1 MKRILFAFYI
11 SFILCFLAACGKN
24 EQFVKVSST
33 EENGFISEDGLGSE
47 VSGDDTDG
55 FGSTYD
61 VGEGKTESETERSVD
76 KETGSGSERSVDKE
90 TGSGTEHSMDKETG
104 SGSAYANE
112 GEDNTTGEWTVHVCG
127 AVENPGVYFLDADS
141 IKKDAL
147 DAAGGFTDG
156 ASLEYINLAEHIKD
170 GEQIYFP
177 YEDEV
182 DVLKKVSID
191 SEESGDNYNEV
202 TEELDSSKK
211 ENYNLSGKL
220 DINRACR
227 EDFMTLSGI
236 GEKRADAIISYRDEH
251 GGFKSIDELKNIPG
265 IKDGVYEKIKDY
277 VTVD

>member
-47 VSGDDTDG
+47 VSGDNTDG

-61 VGEGKTESETERSVD
+61 VGEGKTE
-76 KETGSGSERSVDKE
+76 
-90 TGSGTEHSMDKETG
+90 

>member
-47 VSGDDTDG
+47 VSGDNTDG
-55 FGSTYD
+55 FGTTYD

-76 KETGSGSERSVDKE
+76 KETGSGSER
-90 TGSGTEHSMDKETG
+90 SMDKETG

-191 SEESGDNYNEV
+191 SEESGDNHNEV

>member
-47 VSGDDTDG
+47 VSGDNTDG

-61 VGEGKTESETERSVD
+61 VGEGKTE
-76 KETGSGSERSVDKE
+76 
-90 TGSGTEHSMDKETG
+90 

-191 SEESGDNYNEV
+191 SEESGDNHNEV

>member
-11 SFILCFLAACGKN
+11 SIILCFLAACGKN

-47 VSGDDTDG
+47 VSGDNTDG

-61 VGEGKTESETERSVD
+61 VGEGKTE
-76 KETGSGSERSVDKE
+76 
-90 TGSGTEHSMDKETG
+90 

-191 SEESGDNYNEV
+191 SEESGDNHNEV